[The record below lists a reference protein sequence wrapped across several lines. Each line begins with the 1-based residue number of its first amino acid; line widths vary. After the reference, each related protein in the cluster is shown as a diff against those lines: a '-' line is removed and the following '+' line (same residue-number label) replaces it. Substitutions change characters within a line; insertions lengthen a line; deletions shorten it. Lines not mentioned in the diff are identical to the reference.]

1 VVGWHKFMNP
11 EGLMVKILLMLAHP
25 RFEKSRANKA
35 LIATVQDLSFV
46 TVHDLYELYPDF
58 NIDIAREHDLLVQHQ
73 IIIWQY
79 PLYMYSPPAILKQ
92 WMDLVLEHGWAHGP
106 DGNNLQNKL
115 IFNTVTTGGSSA
127 SYRPQGFNNYSLQE
141 FLRPLEQTAHLCKM
155 IWLPVFS
162 IQGTYRH
169 AQEHFSHY
177 GNQYRLALQRL
188 AQGAIDI
195 AQIQKHRSLNEW
207 IAITEGQ
214 AAP

>member
-1 VVGWHKFMNP
+1 MNS
-11 EGLMVKILLMLAHP
+11 IFLMLAHP
-25 RFEKSRANKA
+25 RFEKSRASKA
-35 LIATVQDLSFV
+35 LIAAVQDLPFV
-46 TVHDLYELYPDF
+46 TIHDLYELYPDF

-73 IIIWQY
+73 IIVWQY

-106 DGNNLQNKL
+106 DGNNLENKL
-115 IFNTVTTGGSSA
+115 IFNAVTTGGSSE
-127 SYRPQGFNNYSLQE
+127 SYGAQGFNNYRLEE
-141 FLRPLEQTAHLCKM
+141 FLRPLEQTARLCKM

-169 AQEHFSHY
+169 AQEDFSHY

-188 AQGAIDI
+188 AEGNIDLT
-195 AQIQKHRSLNEW
+195 QICRHASLNEW
-207 IAITEGQ
+207 IAHTERQ

>member
-1 VVGWHKFMNP
+1 M
-11 EGLMVKILLMLAHP
+11 EKILLMLAHP

-35 LIATVQDLSFV
+35 LIAAVQDLFFV

-58 NIDIAREHDLLVQHQ
+58 NIDIAREHALLLKHQ
-73 IIIWQY
+73 IIIWQF

-106 DGNNLQNKL
+106 DGNNLENKL
-115 IFNTVTTGGSSA
+115 IFNTVTTGGSSD

-141 FLRPLEQTAHLCKM
+141 FLKPLEQTARLCKM
-155 IWLPVFS
+155 MWLPIFS

-169 AQEHFSHY
+169 SQEHFIHY
-177 GNQYRLALQRL
+177 GNQYRRALQRL
-188 AQGAIDI
+188 ADGNIDLTH
-195 AQIQKHRSLNEW
+195 IQKHRSLNEW
-207 IAITEGQ
+207 IANTEGQ